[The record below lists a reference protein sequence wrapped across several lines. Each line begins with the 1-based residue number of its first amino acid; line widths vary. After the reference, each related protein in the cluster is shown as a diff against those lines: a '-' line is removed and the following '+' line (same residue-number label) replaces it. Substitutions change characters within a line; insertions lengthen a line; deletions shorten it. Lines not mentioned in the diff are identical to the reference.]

1 MAIGIYY
8 DEEETPLPVVT
19 FKEQGAMAKRVIEI
33 AREKGIPVMEN
44 VPLAHALMDQANI
57 NQYIPS
63 DLIKPVAEVLRVI
76 QEL

>member
-1 MAIGIYY
+1 
-8 DEEETPLPVVT
+8 
-19 FKEQGAMAKRVIEI
+19 MAKRVIEI
-33 AREKGIPVMEN
+33 ARGKGIPVMEN